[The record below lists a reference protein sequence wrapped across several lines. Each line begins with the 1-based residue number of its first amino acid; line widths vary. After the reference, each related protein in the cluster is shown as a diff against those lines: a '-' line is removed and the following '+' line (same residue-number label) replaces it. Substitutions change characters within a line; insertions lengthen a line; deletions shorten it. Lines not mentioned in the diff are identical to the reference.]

1 MRLRNLLV
9 ETDEEMKGQTEVS
22 LAVKMKQFY
31 SVIIKYEL
39 EKKIHPDDKAKIETL
54 KDFLTA
60 MVKQSERRNE
70 N

>member
-1 MRLRNLLV
+1 MRLRNLFV
-9 ETDEEMKGQTEVS
+9 ESDEEMKVKKEVS

-60 MVKQSERRNE
+60 MVKQSERRE
-70 N
+70 A